1 MRRRAA
7 PKRKIIPDAKF
18 GQVII
23 TKLVNRLMEN
33 GKKSV
38 VERSVYD
45 AFALIE
51 KKMKKASM
59 DVFKQ
64 VLDHVTPRIEVRSR
78 RIGGATYQIPVEVS
92 ERRGTALALKWLKT
106 AIEKSS
112 GKNLSEKIVFAFAE
126 AVDNKGWAVKKREE
140 VFKMA
145 EANKAFAHYRW

>member
-18 GQVII
+18 GEII
-23 TKLVNRLMEN
+23 VTRFVNRLMDD
-33 GKKSV
+33 GKKST
-38 VERSVYD
+38 VEKSVYE
-45 AFALIE
+45 AFELIE
-51 KKMKKASM
+51 KKLKRSGLE
-59 DVFKQ
+59 VFKEAMNNI
-64 VLDHVTPRIEVRSR
+64 TPRIEVRSR

-92 ERRGTALALKWLKT
+92 DRRGSALALKWLKT

-112 GKNLSEKIVFAFAE
+112 GKNLAEKIFSSLADSLE
-126 AVDNKGWAVKKREE
+126 NKGWAVKKREE

>member
-18 GQVII
+18 GEVII

-33 GKKSV
+33 GKKSI
-38 VERSVYD
+38 VERSIYE
-45 AFALIE
+45 AFTVVE
-51 KKMKKASM
+51 SRMKKNPLET
-59 DVFKQ
+59 FKQ
-64 VLDHVTPRIEVRSR
+64 VLENVTPRVEVRSR

-92 ERRGTALALKWLKT
+92 DRRGTALALKWLKT
-106 AIEKSS
+106 AIQKSS
-112 GKNLSEKIVFAFAE
+112 GRNLSDKIVFALGE
-126 AVDNKGWAVKKREE
+126 AFENKGWAVKKREE

>member
-18 GQVII
+18 GEIII
-23 TKLVNRLMEN
+23 TKLVNRLMED

-45 AFALIE
+45 AFSIVE
-51 KKMKKASM
+51 KKMKKNPLET
-59 DVFKQ
+59 FKQ
-64 VLDHVTPRIEVRSR
+64 VLDNVTPRVEVRSR

-92 ERRGTALALKWLKT
+92 DRRGTALALKWLKT
-106 AIEKSS
+106 AIQKSS
-112 GKNLSEKIVFAFAE
+112 GRNLADKIVFAFGE
-126 AVDNKGWAVKKREE
+126 AFDNKGWAVKKREE

>member
-18 GQVII
+18 GEII
-23 TKLVNRLMEN
+23 VTRFVNRLMDD
-33 GKKSV
+33 GKKST
-38 VERSVYD
+38 VEKSVYD
-45 AFALIE
+45 AFELIE
-51 KKMKKASM
+51 KKLKRNGLE
-59 DVFKQ
+59 VFKEAMNN
-64 VLDHVTPRIEVRSR
+64 VTPRIEVRSR

-92 ERRGTALALKWLKT
+92 ERRGSALALKWLKT

-112 GKNLSEKIVFAFAE
+112 GKNLAEKIFSSLMDSLE
-126 AVDNKGWAVKKREE
+126 NKGWAVKKREE

>member
-18 GQVII
+18 GEIII
-23 TKLVNRLMEN
+23 TRFVNRLMN
-33 GKKSV
+33 HGKKST
-38 VERSVYD
+38 VEKSVYE
-45 AFALIE
+45 AFEIIE
-51 KKMKKASM
+51 KKLKRNGLE
-59 DVFKQ
+59 VFKEA
-64 VLDHVTPRIEVRSR
+64 LNNVTPRVEVRSR

-92 ERRGTALALKWLKT
+92 DRRGSALALKWLKT

-112 GKNLSEKIVFAFAE
+112 GKNLAEKIFSSLAE
-126 AVDNKGWAVKKREE
+126 SLDNKGWAVKKREE

>member
-45 AFALIE
+45 AFASIE

-145 EANKAFAHYRW
+145 EANKAFAHFR